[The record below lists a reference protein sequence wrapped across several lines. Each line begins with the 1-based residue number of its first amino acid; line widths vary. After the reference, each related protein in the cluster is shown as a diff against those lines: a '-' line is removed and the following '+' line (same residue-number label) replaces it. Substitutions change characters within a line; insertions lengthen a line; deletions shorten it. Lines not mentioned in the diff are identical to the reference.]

1 MDIYS
6 QARNLTDIDR
16 QAQYGAPAE
25 NLGRIGDLWSAYLG
39 KPISAHDVAV
49 CMALVKIGRI
59 ASGVVIE
66 DNYVDGVAY
75 LGLAHQLRT

>member
-6 QARNLTDIDR
+6 QARNLTSIER

-49 CMALVKIGRI
+49 YGAGQ
-59 ASGVVIE
+59 
-66 DNYVDGVAY
+66 D
-75 LGLAHQLRT
+75 RTHSITCCC

>member
-6 QARNLTDIDR
+6 QARNLTSIER

-49 CMALVKIGRI
+49 CMALLKIGRI
-59 ASGVVIE
+59 ASGVVVE